1 MRAASRTLQICS
13 EEALAGAGIAL
24 QACIDRVIVLLRA
37 EEAAAQKIAVRN
49 ELALAWLA
57 LQKGRDE
64 LRQAYVDSLG
74 RVLERTLR
82 NPAKTGFGGSDFGA
96 LDAPVSAPGELTL
109 VGHHQVEK
117 DLAVRRLLQQVA
129 PLVDAQVGELDGLV
143 SGALG
148 LDGIDPERN
157 PFRPELFVPVLQSL
171 LDDQPL
177 DPGLRAHW
185 SRHLGGAFGREL
197 GAVLTRIAEVLSER
211 GVQAPGYR
219 TRRADDSGM
228 ARPFDSGRGGAVD
241 AGRQES
247 GGRPGGVSAAA
258 GHGGDGAGGEA
269 ARGGSASAAA
279 TDPARAIDPVQ
290 GFGHWVRNLLQG
302 ALGHL
307 PGRLA
312 PDYHQR
318 AQAEYE
324 RLLDH
329 TEPAGD
335 TRAGEVPDYRE
346 LPPVNRPARVVS
358 TRDELDRHRWGQLA
372 HARERALVRA
382 DLRQQVSD
390 VAQATALE
398 CVHRLVDQVGQDER
412 LLAPVREAMVALEP
426 SLVRLAMAD
435 PQFLAD
441 TQHPGRQM
449 LERIAQRSL
458 RYNDEYGAAFA
469 DFMLPVSQAIARL
482 SEQPV
487 ESAQP
492 VARCLEGLEQGWA
505 EEDEAENRRRLRAQ
519 AAVQFAEERQRLAD
533 SIAFELSQRTD
544 LAGVPGPVLDF
555 LYERWALVMAH
566 ARLIDERGLMDPG
579 GYGVLVSSLLW
590 SAKREF
596 TLRQPGQ
603 LIEMI
608 PSLLGK
614 INEGLDLI
622 GADTLERTSF
632 LDQLMELHKPVLD
645 LTRRRGR
652 REPGSHPPPAAPA
665 ESVVPPRVTPG
676 IPGTPWLSAAEREV
690 AGFSP
695 EPDSAGVPLDS
706 VGSPEPSPV
715 TVAHAGAPDSAPAS
729 LDLPAAGVSDP
740 LAPPEIADPQGQVL
754 AAMRTGDWV
763 DLQMGGEWL
772 RAQLQ
777 WRSEKAS
784 LFLFVSHGGR
794 AHTMTRRSCLRLLSS
809 GRLRGVR
816 SGPVVET
823 ALDAVLAQA
832 EAAP

>member
-1 MRAASRTLQICS
+1 MRASSRTLQVCS

-82 NPAKTGFGGSDFGA
+82 NPVKTGFGGSDFGA
-96 LDAPVSAPGELTL
+96 LDAPVSAPGELSL

-148 LDGIDPERN
+148 LDRIDPERN

-211 GVQAPGYR
+211 GVEAPGYR
-219 TRRADDSGM
+219 TRRADDSGT
-228 ARPFDSGRGGAVD
+228 ARPSDPGRGGAAE
-241 AGRQES
+241 AGR
-247 GGRPGGVSAAA
+247 GGGGLPGGASAAA
-258 GHGGDGAGGEA
+258 GHGGDGTGGEA

-279 TDPARAIDPVQ
+279 ADHHRAIDPVQ

-302 ALGHL
+302 ALEHL

-324 RLLDH
+324 RLLNH
-329 TEPAGD
+329 TEPAVETG
-335 TRAGEVPDYRE
+335 AGEVPDYRE
-346 LPPVNRPARVVS
+346 LSPVNRPARVVS
-358 TRDELDRHRWGQLA
+358 TRDELDHHRWGQLA

-382 DLRQQVSD
+382 DLRQQVTD

-519 AAVQFAEERQRLAD
+519 AAVQFAEERQRVAD

-566 ARLIDERGLMDPG
+566 ARLIDERELMDPG

-590 SAKREF
+590 SAKCEF

-645 LTRRRGR
+645 LYRRRGR
-652 REPGSHPPPAAPA
+652 REPGTPPPAAAPA

-676 IPGTPWLSAAEREV
+676 IPGTPWLSAAEREA
-690 AGFSP
+690 AGFSQ
-695 EPDSAGVPLDS
+695 EPDSAGVPLEP
-706 VGSPEPSPV
+706 VGAEAPSPV
-715 TVAHAGAPDSAPAS
+715 AAADVGAPDSAPAS
-729 LDLPAAGVSDP
+729 LALPAAGVSDP
-740 LAPPEIADPQGQVL
+740 VVAAEIADPQVQAL
-754 AAMRTGDWV
+754 AALRTGNWV

-794 AHTMTRRSCLRLLSS
+794 AHTMTRRSCLRLLSA

-816 SGPVVET
+816 SGPVVEP
-823 ALDAVLAQA
+823 ALEAVLAQA
-832 EAAP
+832 ETAP